1 MTFNLNINGP
11 FEITKTKSNTGG
23 VHPLA
28 TPGRVGKKAETMFCL
43 QPSKIVEIE
52 VKLKAP
58 SPQNSEEWPMI
69 IKSERNGLLT
79 AHFANGMKQNLMLDA
94 QLLRPK
100 LILLTEKPSKNDK
113 AYDELDFGTVHID
126 KHRTVRLFLSNITT
140 VTGKWRLNYVT
151 FPKKQ
156 TIGYSTLTAWE
167 QENL

>member
-1 MTFNLNINGP
+1 MTFNYWSIPNDPDAPPATQKIIYTNNTKADMNFNLNINGP

-79 AHFANGMKQNLMLDA
+79 AHFANGMK
-94 QLLRPK
+94 
-100 LILLTEKPSKNDK
+100 
-113 AYDELDFGTVHID
+113 
-126 KHRTVRLFLSNITT
+126 
-140 VTGKWRLNYVT
+140 
-151 FPKKQ
+151 
-156 TIGYSTLTAWE
+156 
-167 QENL
+167 

>member
-1 MTFNLNINGP
+1 
-11 FEITKTKSNTGG
+11 
-23 VHPLA
+23 
-28 TPGRVGKKAETMFCL
+28 
-43 QPSKIVEIE
+43 
-52 VKLKAP
+52 
-58 SPQNSEEWPMI
+58 MI

-79 AHFANGMKQNLMLDA
+79 AIFANGMKQNLMLDA
-94 QLLRPK
+94 LLLRPK

-113 AYDELDFGTVHID
+113 AMDELDFGTVHID